1 MKITKIGVL
10 LIVAVFLIPNFTNAG
25 CFTRDDIKFK
35 VTKSPNVKCLDVEVN
50 KTCLGG
56 IELEITNNCGS
67 VVIYK
72 DGNGKQTKITKSFI
86 DPDIPDGF
94 VNWTRE
100 FYLEENPNDKVLIS
114 VKNIKVDQII
124 PSFSDGMKD
133 ILSVILAIIGL
144 IFTLAGVVN
153 IIKTSFRK
161 KGKKEKKKIN
171 NSQHY
176 EKNIS
181 DKT

>member
-1 MKITKIGVL
+1 MKIKKIEIL

-25 CFTRDDIKFK
+25 CFTRDDIKFR
-35 VTKSPNVKCLDVEVN
+35 VTKSPNVKCLDVKIN
-50 KTCLGG
+50 KTCLGE
-56 IELEITNNCGS
+56 IELKITNNCGN
-67 VVIYK
+67 VVIYE

-86 DPDIPDGF
+86 DPDIPYGF

-100 FYLEENPNDKVLIS
+100 FYLEKDPNDKVLIS
-114 VKNIKVDQII
+114 VENIKVDQII
-124 PSFSDGMKD
+124 PSLSDDMED
-133 ILSVILAIIGL
+133 VLSVVLAIIAL

-161 KGKKEKKKIN
+161 KRKKIN

-181 DKT
+181 NKT